1 MASRMNNPTVS
12 VIVPN
17 YNHQAFLKQR
27 LDSILN
33 QTYQDFEML
42 LLDDCSPDNS
52 RDILEA
58 YAEEDD
64 RITCHFNEVNS
75 GSTFAQWNKGVALA
89 KGEFIWIA
97 ESDDYCDST
106 LLEKLVSKMEL
117 DEKLGIA
124 FAQSYIVDEKS
135 EIINSFNENYKFIF
149 KSDRWESDFRIDG
162 KQECAHYLIFSN
174 TIPNASG
181 ALFRKSVYEK
191 TGGAET
197 NWKLN
202 GDWYFYV
209 KMLLI
214 SDLYYVSEHLNY
226 FRFHTQTQRHKANAN
241 HVVYDE
247 IITTLNYIQANTDT
261 DPQELKRSWREIAG
275 WWGGSLYRQKISKDY
290 FQHNWRLYKF
300 FRTKRPR
307 ILLNIISNSIFI
319 CIGNVLELL
328 GIKKAV
334 KSLRSKMYP
343 GKYFDH

>member
-1 MASRMNNPTVS
+1 MAFNMKNPTVS

-17 YNHQAFLKQR
+17 YNHEAFLKQR

-33 QTYQDFEML
+33 QTYQDFEVL

-52 RDILEA
+52 REILTA
-58 YAEEDD
+58 YAEKEE
-64 RITCHFNEVNS
+64 RVTCHFNIENS
-75 GSTFAQWNKGVALA
+75 GSTFAQWNKGVSLA
-89 KGEFIWIA
+89 KGKYVWIA
-97 ESDDYCDST
+97 ESDDYCDTT
-106 LLEKLVSKMEL
+106 LLEKLTTKMEA
-117 DEKLGIA
+117 DDNLGIA

-135 EIINSFNENYKFIF
+135 AIINSFNENYKFIY
-149 KSDRWESDFRIDG
+149 KSDRWEHDFTING
-162 KQECAHYLIFSN
+162 KRECAEYLIFSN

-181 ALFRKSVYEK
+181 ALMRKSVYEQ

-214 SDLYYVSEHLNY
+214 SDLCYISEHLNY

-247 IITTLNYIQANTDT
+247 IITTLKFIETNTKVDEK
-261 DPQELKRSWREIAG
+261 QLNKSWREIAG

-290 FQHNWRLYKF
+290 FKHNWRLYKF

-307 ILLNIISNSIFI
+307 IMLNVISNSIFVF
-319 CIGNVLELL
+319 IGSVLEFL

-334 KSLRSKMYP
+334 KSLRSKMFP